1 MGTNNLNYENVAKT
15 TAKVEQ
21 SGDQLAI
28 TLEPLSFVLLRSSDS
43 FMHSRITGIQM
54 TPKYEENDRV
64 FLPIEVEFDNPEQ
77 FNMAHLDFYAV
88 DAAGEERLI
97 AFDTTAP
104 YRAVLMPDQL
114 EGVDKIK
121 VVANNYS
128 KQSVSKTFSF

>member
-1 MGTNNLNYENVAKT
+1 
-15 TAKVEQ
+15 
-21 SGDQLAI
+21 
-28 TLEPLSFVLLRSSDS
+28 
-43 FMHSRITGIQM
+43 MHSRITGIQM